1 MNLFG
6 QARDI
11 WAGFDLI
18 WVGVNLIWAGF
29 DFIWA
34 TKSYLG
40 RQLLNFGGR
49 IEFILAGF
57 EFI

>member
-6 QARDI
+6 QARVI

-18 WVGVNLIWAGF
+18 WVGVNLIWAG
-29 DFIWA
+29 
-34 TKSYLG
+34 KSYLG